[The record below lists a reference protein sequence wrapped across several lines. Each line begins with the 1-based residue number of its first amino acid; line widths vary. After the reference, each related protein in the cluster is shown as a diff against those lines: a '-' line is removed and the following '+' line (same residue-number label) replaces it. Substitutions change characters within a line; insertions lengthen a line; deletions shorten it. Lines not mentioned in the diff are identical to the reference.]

1 MRHFAVSLLSL
12 SLFASVAMAGTPDQ
26 DSPSGDYLASR
37 TASGLMDL
45 SATEQYTSAALKQ
58 DPSNGILLERLFIA
72 KIMQGDVAKSESL
85 AAQVIKSNS
94 QQRAARLVLGL
105 AAFKAKHYAD
115 ARDHFNEAAYTPFGT
130 LTSVLLNAWAY
141 AGENQYTAA
150 LHELD
155 RLDAQDAF
163 AGSKAFHAALISDLL
178 NSSMR
183 AESYYKKAMEL
194 APNALRVTLAY
205 GNFLE
210 RQGRKDEAAAIYKKY
225 IAAGQGSN
233 LFAQS
238 ALDKVFTAPKP
249 RLFVP
254 DVQSGAGEVLY
265 SVAASLTGDQ
275 TADVA
280 LIYSQLALS
289 VSADRPF
296 VLTTMGGVL
305 SDMKQYEQSNAAFEQ
320 IPKDSLLRPYADT
333 QIALNLHRLD
343 KSDDAITLLKAVTD
357 KDPKDADAMI
367 TLAGIYRATD
377 KHELA
382 ADTYTKAIALLPQDA
397 PNLWRL
403 FYNRGIDYDR
413 MKQFDKAETD
423 FRQAL
428 KLSNDDASVLNY
440 LGYSMIDRG
449 VNLDEAIG
457 MVKKAVSLK
466 PNDGYITDSLGW
478 AYYVLR
484 DYDQAVTYCERAVD
498 LIPSDPI
505 IADHL
510 GDVYWKVG
518 RKLEAKFQWQHALD
532 NHPDDVD
539 VPRIQAKL
547 KDGLLDA
554 DPAKPADNSAPGT
567 TPDATKPIN
576 G

>member
-1 MRHFAVSLLSL
+1 MRHAALSLFSL
-12 SLFASVAMAGTPDQ
+12 SLFASVSAFAGTPQ
-26 DSPSGDYLASR
+26 GESLSGDYLASR
-37 TASGLMDL
+37 TASRLMDL
-45 SATEQYTSAALKQ
+45 SATEFYTSAALKQ

-72 KIMQGDVAKSESL
+72 QVMQGDIARAEPL
-85 AAQVIKSNS
+85 AAQVIKTNS
-94 QQRAARLVLGL
+94 QQRTARLVLGL
-105 AAFKAKHYAD
+105 AAFKAKRYAQ
-115 ARDHFNEAAYTPFGT
+115 ARDHFTEASYTPFGT
-130 LTSVLLNAWAY
+130 LTSVLLNAWTY
-141 AGENQYTAA
+141 AGENQLTGA
-150 LHELD
+150 LKELD
-155 RLDAQDAF
+155 KLDSQEAF
-163 AGSKAFHAALISDLL
+163 AGTKAFHAALISDNL
-178 NSSMR
+178 NNAMR
-183 AESYYKKAMEL
+183 AEIAYKKALEL

-210 RQGRKDEAAAIYKKY
+210 RQGRKDDAAAVYKKY
-225 IAAGQGSN
+225 LAGGQGSN
-233 LFAQS
+233 LFVQK
-238 ALDKVFTAPKP
+238 ALDNLPNAPKP
-249 RLFVP
+249 GLFVP
-254 DVQSGAGEVLY
+254 NAQAGAGEVLY

-275 TADVA
+275 TADAA

-289 VSADRPF
+289 VQSDKPF
-296 VLTTMGGVL
+296 VLTTLGGVL
-305 SDMKQYEQSNAAFEQ
+305 ADMKQYEQSNAAYDK
-320 IPKDSLLRPYADT
+320 IPKDSLLRTYADT
-333 QIALNLHRLD
+333 EIALNLHRLD
-343 KSDDAITLLKAVTD
+343 KSDDAIAKLKAVTE
-357 KDPKDADAMI
+357 KDTKDSDAVI

-377 KHELA
+377 KHEEA
-382 ADTYTKAIALLPQDA
+382 VEAYTKAIGMLPPDA

-403 FYNRGIDYDR
+403 YYNRGIDYDR
-413 MKQFDKAETD
+413 MKQFDKSEAD

-457 MVKKAVSLK
+457 MVKKAVASK

-478 AYYVLR
+478 AYYTLR

-518 RKLEAKFQWQHALD
+518 RQLEAKFQWQHALD
-532 NHPDDVD
+532 NHPEAAD

-547 KDGLLDA
+547 KDGLPDT
-554 DPAKPADNSAPGT
+554 DPAKPADNSAPA
-567 TPDATKPIN
+567 TPDATKPTN

>member
-1 MRHFAVSLLSL
+1 
-12 SLFASVAMAGTPDQ
+12 
-26 DSPSGDYLASR
+26 
-37 TASGLMDL
+37 
-45 SATEQYTSAALKQ
+45 
-58 DPSNGILLERLFIA
+58 
-72 KIMQGDVAKSESL
+72 MQGDVAHAEQL
-85 AAQVIKSNS
+85 AAQVIKTNS
-94 QQRAARLVLGL
+94 QQRTARLVLGL
-105 AAFKAKHYAD
+105 AAFKGKRYSE
-115 ARDHFNEAAYTPFGT
+115 ARDNFNEAAYTPFGV
-130 LTSVLLNAWAY
+130 LTSALLNAWSY
-141 AGENQYTAA
+141 AGENQLPAA
-150 LHELD
+150 LKELD
-155 RLDAQDAF
+155 KLDGQDAF
-163 AGSKAFHAALISDLL
+163 AGSKAFHAALICDDL
-178 NSSMR
+178 NNAMR
-183 AESYYKKAMEL
+183 AESYYKKALEL

-210 RQGRKDEAAAIYKKY
+210 RQNRKDDAAAVYKKY
-225 IAAGQGSN
+225 LAGGQGSN
-233 LFAQS
+233 LFVQT
-238 ALDKVFTAPKP
+238 ALDKLPTAPKP
-249 RLFVP
+249 PLMVP
-254 DVQSGAGEVLY
+254 NAQAGAGEVLY

-275 TADVA
+275 TSDAA

-289 VSADRPF
+289 MPSDKPF
-296 VLTTMGGVL
+296 VLTTLGGVL
-305 SDMKQYEQSNAAFEQ
+305 ADMKQYEQSNAAFDQ
-320 IPKDSLLRPYADT
+320 IPKDSLLRTYADT
-333 QIALNLHRLD
+333 EIALNLHRMD
-343 KSDDAITLLKAVTD
+343 KSEEAIAKLKAVTE
-357 KDPKDADAMI
+357 KDAKDTDAVI

-377 KHELA
+377 RHTEA
-382 ADTYTKAIALLPQDA
+382 VDAYTKAIAMVPQDA

-403 FYNRGIDYDR
+403 YYDRGIDFDRLKQYD
-413 MKQFDKAETD
+413 KSEAD

-457 MVKKAVSLK
+457 MVKKAVASK

-518 RKLEAKFQWQHALD
+518 RQLEAKFQWQHALD
-532 NHPDDVD
+532 NHPDAAD

-547 KDGLLDA
+547 KDGLPDA
-554 DPAKPADNSAPGT
+554 DPAKPADNAPANT
-567 TPDATKPIN
+567 TPDATKPTN